1 MREIIMD
8 GTNPKVS
15 FIPKGSLV
23 REESFLERRRPQS
36 AIGFIAF
43 FAFVLAISTYAG
55 LYYYNDKLNQEVAT
69 KTIAI
74 KRAQKEFSD
83 EPKVGEA
90 KVFRARADLAMEL
103 LNAHTVVSPVFAFLS
118 ENTTES
124 ILYNRFSF
132 KNGADGATLELSG
145 EAPTYGA
152 LAYQTDVLRGKTK
165 ELSKFSVSNIAL
177 TKFGTVTFNIAMSFV
192 PNYLL
197 YTNNL
202 SKIADSVSQL
212 KEPPLSSTPIINVP
226 LREAPEANKT
236 SISSS
241 PALATTTPILSTTP
255 AEQSIHTEDIMAGS
269 LANDWKVAPRALAT
283 TSVAVK
289 TEGGWQSVLRSLW
302 LKFKFW

>member
-1 MREIIMD
+1 MD

-36 AIGFIAF
+36 AIGFVAF
-43 FAFVLAISTYAG
+43 FAFVLAIGAYAG
-55 LYYYNDKLNQEVAT
+55 FYYYNDKLNQEVAT

-74 KRAQKEFSD
+74 KKAQKEFSD

-124 ILYNRFSF
+124 ILYDRFSF

-145 EAPTYGA
+145 EAPTYA
-152 LAYQTDVLRGKTK
+152 SLAYQADVLRSKTK
-165 ELSKFSVSNIAL
+165 ELSKLSISNIAL
-177 TKFGTVTFNIAMSFV
+177 TKFGTVTFNVAMSFV
-192 PNYLL
+192 PSYLL

-202 SKIADSVSQL
+202 SKIADSIPQF
-212 KEPPLSSTPIINVP
+212 KEHTASSTPIINVP
-226 LREAPEANKT
+226 LGEAPEVSKT
-236 SISSS
+236 SIFVA
-241 PALATTTPILSTTP
+241 PARATTTPTP
-255 AEQSIHTEDIMAGS
+255 IEQSIHTGDIMAGS
-269 LANDWKVAPRALAT
+269 LAKGWTVAPRSVAT
-283 TSVAVK
+283 TSATVK
-289 TEGGWQSVLRSLW
+289 MEGGWQSVLKSLW